1 MNLNPTSK
9 WLAILLI
16 ALNLGGAGNKHKQ
29 VSGQEMSW
37 SQFLGDD
44 GRGVSNSN
52 PATTWNQKDNVDWR
66 TELPGRGWS
75 SPVVAGD
82 KVFVTSA
89 IPLPRDLAID
99 PQEVP
104 QRDSDVRKKQ
114 EQNFELC
121 LLVVDLE
128 SGELVKTIPV
138 MVQNDEKPSRMH
150 GKNSHASPTPIISK
164 DRIYVH
170 FGYQGTAC
178 LTLAGEIVWINRELY
193 FPPTHGNGGSPI
205 LVDSKLVFTCD
216 GGKEPKVVALDA
228 ATGQVAWEVAR
239 DANARKTF
247 SFCTPTEINVKGRT
261 LVITPG
267 SDGVAAI
274 DPSTSEV
281 VWSFRYS
288 GYSVVPKPIVVDGL
302 VVISTGFD
310 EARMLAI
317 DPKGSGD
324 VTESHLAWEV
334 DRNVPKTPS
343 MIAKNGL
350 IYSISDDGIALC
362 IKASDGEIQYRKRI
376 GGNYSASPVLA
387 GGKIYF
393 TSEAGK
399 TTVVREG
406 AEFEVISESDLKER
420 TLATMAIAGE
430 SLLIRTDN
438 ALYRIND

>member
-1 MNLNPTSK
+1 MNRIASPSYFSLIFLS
-9 WLAILLI
+9 LFCLSHQILSLS
-16 ALNLGGAGNKHKQ
+16 AHAEE
-29 VSGQEMSW
+29 SRW
-37 SQFLGDD
+37 TQFLGSD
-44 GRGVSNSN
+44 GRGVSEAVVPTRWSQELNI
-52 PATTWNQKDNVDWR
+52 DWR

-75 SPVVAGD
+75 SPVVSNE
-82 KVFVTSA
+82 KVYLTAA
-89 IPLPRDLAID
+89 IPLSSGPGDN
-99 PQEVP
+99 QEDGELEPV
-104 QRDSDVRKKQ
+104 KNT
-114 EQNFELC
+114 EFELS
-121 LLVVDLE
+121 LLIVDL
-128 SGELVKTIPV
+128 KTGDLLKRVPI
-138 MVQNDEKPSRMH
+138 MIQDDERPSRMH
-150 GKNSHASPTPIISK
+150 GKNSHASPTPIILK